1 MPPTELIANPALFNL
16 EIQALREGVQV
27 MQTQGIRGVKLPGY
41 PVDWLVR
48 ILGAG
53 WLPLPLVRTLL
64 RPAMSSGR
72 GSKMPSLHIDLAAG
86 RDTSEVDALNGAI
99 VEAGQ
104 RLGISTPVNQAL
116 TTILNDLVSGQVEWS
131 EYRQQPERL
140 LAAIKNR
147 SYAVG
152 G

>member
-1 MPPTELIANPALFNL
+1 
-16 EIQALREGVQV
+16 
-27 MQTQGIRGVKLPGY
+27 
-41 PVDWLVR
+41 
-48 ILGAG
+48 
-53 WLPLPLVRTLL
+53 
-64 RPAMSSGR
+64 MSSGR